1 MKWPTL
7 TFLPMCGDGTY
18 LWAMLPFLMSEMMR
32 GLLGFLLAR
41 KDRNT
46 YLICKVHV
54 WNECQRVIEVS
65 PPALLLLS
73 PIEPISRPPICP
85 SPTNFP
91 PKPVRAA
98 KVINEHWY
106 RPVLFSFNE
115 GCDRVVLQDWILR
128 ITKHWF
134 KSGTRGLQWIF
145 SEQHCHPVFI
155 VGAAQLTTDDD
166 AQVHSSP
173 CGQLD
178 VESSTAGNHRL
189 W

>member
-32 GLLGFLLAR
+32 GLPGFLLAR
-41 KDRNT
+41 KDRST
-46 YLICKVHV
+46 YFYLQSACMK
-54 WNECQRVIEVS
+54 RVS
-65 PPALLLLS
+65 TRRRGQSTCTTLTFTYWTHFPASHL
-73 PIEPISRPPICP
+73 PVTI
-85 SPTNFP
+85 NFP

-106 RPVLFSFNE
+106 KPVLFSLNE

-128 ITKHWF
+128 ITKHWL
-134 KSGTRGLQWIF
+134 KSGARGLQWIF
-145 SEQHCHPVFI
+145 SEQHCPPVFI
-155 VGAAQLTTDDD
+155 LGAAQLTTDDD

-173 CGQLD
+173 CGQLY